1 MNATVAQLIN
11 EQINKEFYS
20 AYLYLDFANYYAAAG
35 LDGFENWYRVQA
47 QEERDHAL
55 LFFQYLL
62 NNGVAVSFGAV
73 DAPDWARGGMR
84 KTPDQLAAQ
93 PRHLAADCQKVAVER
108 ASGTL

>member
-1 MNATVAQLIN
+1 MRQKKFRPGLDKAEKICMIEIKNHSYFLSGGFPMNAAVAQLIN

-62 NNGVAVSFGAV
+62 NF
-73 DAPDWARGGMR
+73 
-84 KTPDQLAAQ
+84 T
-93 PRHLAADCQKVAVER
+93 
-108 ASGTL
+108 T